1 MQTEKTPPR
10 VMGFYDVPM
19 WEALS
24 AERVL
29 RLQCCTDCGAWRY
42 PPGPA
47 CHSCQSTDSEWKPVS
62 GRGTVVS
69 WIMFR
74 KDYLP
79 EYPAPYNVVA
89 VRLEEGPI
97 MISNLIEDP
106 SENVIGRKV
115 TLVPV
120 DMEDGVVLPRFKLE
134 DS

>member
-1 MQTEKTPPR
+1 
-10 VMGFYDVPM
+10 
-19 WEALS
+19 
-24 AERVL
+24 
-29 RLQCCTDCGAWRY
+29 
-42 PPGPA
+42 
-47 CHSCQSTDSEWKPVS
+47 
-62 GRGTVVS
+62 
-69 WIMFR
+69 MFR